1 MTKNRNFRPSGKQW
15 SAVGTAAITMGS
27 VAGPVGAA
35 ATAIGATAGCVAAN
49 WLAWK
54 PEENPDPSGDQTHS

>member
-15 SAVGTAAITMGS
+15 SAVGSAAITMGY

-54 PEENPDPSGDQTHS
+54 PEEHSDSSGDLTPS